1 MVLIQQ
7 KSFLLLLNVHWKSI
21 VFYIMET
28 LTSNELNIFRTYIS
42 RTEVFNDR
50 LIQQYSLATLEA
62 DIIE

>member
-1 MVLIQQ
+1 MCTGSQ
-7 KSFLLLLNVHWKSI
+7 WI
-21 VFYIMET
+21 VFYTMET
-28 LTSNELNIFRTYIS
+28 LTSNGLNILRTYIS